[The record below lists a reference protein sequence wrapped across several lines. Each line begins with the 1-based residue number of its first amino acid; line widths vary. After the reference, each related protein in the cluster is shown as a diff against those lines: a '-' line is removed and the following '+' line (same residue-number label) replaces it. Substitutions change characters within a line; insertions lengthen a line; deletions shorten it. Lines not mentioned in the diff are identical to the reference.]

1 MTIGAA
7 PRELPFCTL
16 SFSGGRVGRDRRP
29 DQRLE
34 GALVD
39 LFALVDV
46 NRPPHVPV
54 EARVEELGRV
64 LQGSPLGEREL
75 HDGLVRLA
83 SAYDAVVR
91 PNRGAHPLPLLDDVR
106 VCFLDE
112 LAYPAEGFAAPIP
125 EVDDSFRD

>member
-34 GALVD
+34 GVLVD
-39 LFALVDV
+39 LLALVDV
-46 NRPPHVPV
+46 DRPPDVPV

-75 HDGLVRLA
+75 HYGLVRLTGA
-83 SAYDAVVR
+83 DDAVVR
-91 PNRGAHPLPLLDDVR
+91 PDRGPHPLPLLDDGRVR
-106 VCFLDE
+106 FLDE
-112 LAYPAEGFAAPIP
+112 LAHPAEGLAAPIA
-125 EVDDSFRD
+125 